1 MKFNPFRPNSI
12 ATDDL
17 FQGRMDEMLFIEKS
31 LFQTKNGNPQH
42 FLIEGER

>member
-12 ATDDL
+12 ASSEL
-17 FQGRMDEMLFIEKS
+17 FQGRKEEMKLIEQS

-42 FLIEGER
+42 FLIG